1 MAISSGFLKGV
12 NKINSWYH
20 AKASAKKYGG
30 HPNQYIDIHEFIDS
44 SKRIVGD
51 VRHRSM
57 YHHTE
62 GVWLCQRIFGR
73 TIQVGGKYVPQ
84 EINYITENTEPSITG
99 PNLEIID
106 YGPIR
111 EIPVR
116 LIAELH
122 IMQDLGWIPSPS
134 DYIKNME
141 LQQWMGGPIRKE
153 QNLDSF
159 IQVHPQEI
167 DIQPQ
172 PQETQIQP
180 QETYLDKKPVLP
192 ITENNDFF
200 DYFFKRNSE

>member
-1 MAISSGFLKGV
+1 M
-12 NKINSWYH
+12 NSYYH
-20 AKASAKKYGG
+20 AKSSAKKWGG
-30 HPNQYIDIHEFIDS
+30 SPEQYIDIHEFIDS

-73 TIQVGGKYVPQ
+73 TIQVGGRYAVPQ
-84 EINYITENTEPSITG
+84 EINYLTEGSEPSVSG
-99 PNLEIID
+99 PNLDIVD
-106 YGPIR
+106 LGPVR

-141 LQQWMGGPIRKE
+141 LQQWMGGPVRKE
-153 QNLDSF
+153 QNLDAF
-159 IQVHPQEI
+159 LPQPKETLV
-167 DIQPQ
+167 QPQ
-172 PQETQIQP
+172 PP
-180 QETYLDKKPVLP
+180 VTYFDKKPGIQKYNYKGALDSW
-192 ITENNDFF
+192 NF
-200 DYFFKRNSE
+200 

>member
-1 MAISSGFLKGV
+1 M
-12 NKINSWYH
+12 NSYYH
-20 AKASAKKYGG
+20 AKSSAKKWGG
-30 HPNQYIDIHEFIDS
+30 SPEQYIDIHEFIDG

-73 TIQVGGKYVPQ
+73 TIIVGGRYAVPH
-84 EINYITENTEPSITG
+84 EIEYIFEDNPEPTR

-106 YGPIR
+106 LGPTR

-141 LQQWMGGPIRKE
+141 LQQWMGGPVRKE
-153 QNLDSF
+153 QSLDSF
-159 IQVHPQEI
+159 L
-167 DIQPQ
+167 PQ
-172 PQETQIQP
+172 PQETYKI
-180 QETYLDKKPVLP
+180 TGALD
-192 ITENNDFF
+192 TWDF
-200 DYFFKRNSE
+200 